1 MKIESVKNFLW
12 KYNPVTIPAMVVQ
25 NSFVCIPREMKIMNI
40 VASILL
46 ASAVTFR
53 PNFRE
58 AIHVASYLDN
68 GQIFVISAVVTL
80 ATLTLISGIGA
91 TLICRNDDF
100 KKQEYRKLLQ
110 KGIKIIF

>member
-12 KYNPVTIPAMVVQ
+12 KYNPITIPAMVVQ

-40 VASILL
+40 ATSILL

-58 AIHVASYLDN
+58 AVHIASHLDN
-68 GQIFVISAVVTL
+68 GQIFVITALVTL
-80 ATLTLISGIGA
+80 STLTLISGIGA
-91 TLICRNDDF
+91 TLVCANGDF
-100 KKQEYRKLLQ
+100 TKREYRKLLQ
-110 KGIKIIF
+110 KTINTIF